1 MTLGGIKSL
10 ALQRI
15 VSSANRGV
23 CAECLK
29 SFMEGYSSAEGPRI
43 KVDTCTALD
52 IRNVGVD
59 LTIGESR
66 VVGVTE
72 KRY

>member
-1 MTLGGIKSL
+1 
-10 ALQRI
+10 
-15 VSSANRGV
+15 VSEVLHGRLLISRRPKNQGTV
-23 CAECLK
+23 H
-29 SFMEGYSSAEGPRI
+29 
-43 KVDTCTALD
+43 TCTTSD